1 MQLTVLGAGPAY
13 TSRRGAAGSS
23 YLVQQQIG
31 DDVASLV
38 LDLGQGSFANL
49 AATVEP
55 STLHALLVSHLHPDH
70 FVDLVALRHYL
81 KWEFEPPR
89 RVQVRG
95 PAGLTDRLD
104 GLEAEPGFSAAS
116 LDVDGLPDADCMFGP
131 FTVSRQLVTHTDES
145 YAFRV
150 SVGNGTTR
158 GLVYSGDCSNAA
170 ELLPLIHAGDTV
182 LCEASFGAGP
192 VAAGA
197 EHMTAADAALVA
209 AKGGAG
215 RLLLT
220 HVLPGHSRAETLAAA
235 RSVYGGPVQLVTE
248 GDAFEI

>member
-23 YLVQQQIG
+23 YLLQQQRG
-31 DDVASLV
+31 DEVASLV

-55 STLHALLVSHLHPDH
+55 SSVAALLVSHLHPDH
-70 FVDLVALRHYL
+70 FVDLVSLRHYL
-81 KWEFEPPR
+81 KWEFEPSR
-89 RVQVRG
+89 RIRVVG
-95 PAGLTDRLD
+95 PSGLSDRID
-104 GLEAEPGFSAAS
+104 GLEGETGFTAAS
-116 LDVDGLPDADCMFGP
+116 LDVDALPDGKCEIGP
-131 FTVSRQLVTHTDES
+131 FTVAPKLVTHTEES

-150 SVGNGTTR
+150 SIGNGSSR
-158 GLVYSGDCSNAA
+158 GLVYSGDCSNPAD
-170 ELLPLIHAGDTV
+170 LLPLIHPGDTV

-192 VAAGA
+192 VAEGA
-197 EHMTAADAALVA
+197 EHMSSGDAGLAA

-215 RLLLT
+215 QLLLT

-235 RSVYGGPVQLVTE
+235 RAVYGGPVQLVTE
-248 GDAFEI
+248 GDTFEI

>member
-23 YLVQQQIG
+23 YLVQQRVG

-55 STLHALLVSHLHPDH
+55 STLEALLVSHLHPDH

-81 KWEFEPPR
+81 KWEFQPPR
-89 RVQVRG
+89 RVRVAG
-95 PAGLTDRLD
+95 PSGLASRLD
-104 GLEAEPGFSAAS
+104 GLEGEEGFTAAS
-116 LDVDGLPDADCMFGP
+116 LDVGEVPEGKCEIGP
-131 FTVSRQLVTHTDES
+131 FTVAPQLVTHTDES

-150 SVGNGTTR
+150 SIGNGTSR
-158 GLVYSGDCSNAA
+158 GLVYSGDCSSAA
-170 ELLPLIHAGDTV
+170 DLVPLIHPGDTV
-182 LCEASFGAGP
+182 LCEAAFGAGP
-192 VAAGA
+192 VAEGA
-197 EHMTAADAALVA
+197 EHLTSADAALAA

-220 HVLPGHSRAETLAAA
+220 HILPGHSRAQTLAAA
-235 RSVYGGPVQLVTE
+235 RAVYGGPVQLVTE
-248 GDAFEI
+248 GDTFEI